1 MTYVEL
7 LSTTFSC
14 DFQLVFTD
22 AIKNVSMKLILM
34 SDFTLGEG
42 ILCLLSFE
50 ILKVF
55 DLSGKIAKK
64 ELKMYFPHR
73 KLTTTK

>member
-1 MTYVEL
+1 
-7 LSTTFSC
+7 
-14 DFQLVFTD
+14 
-22 AIKNVSMKLILM
+22 M

-55 DLSGKIAKK
+55 DLSRKIAKK

>member
-1 MTYVEL
+1 
-7 LSTTFSC
+7 
-14 DFQLVFTD
+14 
-22 AIKNVSMKLILM
+22 M

-42 ILCLLSFE
+42 ILCLLSIE

-64 ELKMYFPHR
+64 ELKIYFPNR
-73 KLTTTK
+73 KLTIAK

>member
-1 MTYVEL
+1 
-7 LSTTFSC
+7 
-14 DFQLVFTD
+14 
-22 AIKNVSMKLILM
+22 M

-73 KLTTTK
+73 KLTIAK